1 MFTNR
6 TEAGLQLAERLAER
20 LTQLAVDAP
29 VVYALPR
36 GGVPVAVEVARRLH
50 APLDLILVRKIGA
63 PGYPEVAL
71 GAVVNGASPQTIV
84 NEDVF
89 AATGGDSVG
98 LARARRR
105 ELAEIERRRIL
116 YLGDRPPISPR
127 GRVAVIVDDGLATGA
142 SAKAALTALKR
153 QGAALTVLAVPVAPA
168 DLVEE
173 MRRYADVVVMLH
185 APQEFWAIGPFYTDF
200 HQLSDAETVALLQD
214 AWAAADASP
223 PTDGV
228 TT

>member
-6 TEAGLQLAERLAER
+6 SEAGRKLAESLAERLAALE
-20 LTQLAVDAP
+20 VDDP
-29 VVYALPR
+29 VIYALPR
-36 GGVPVAVEVARRLH
+36 GGVPVAVEVARRLR

-63 PGYPEVAL
+63 PGYPEVAM
-71 GAVVNGASPQTIV
+71 GAVVDGSSPQTIV

-105 ELAEIERRRIL
+105 ELAEIERRRTL
-116 YLGDRPPISPR
+116 YLGDRPRIDPR
-127 GRVAVIVDDGLATGA
+127 GRVGVVVDDGLATGA
-142 SAKAALTALKR
+142 TARAALAALKR

-168 DLVEE
+168 ELVVQ
-173 MRRYADVVVMLH
+173 MREYADVVVVLQ

-200 HQLSDAETVALLQD
+200 HQLSDEETVRLLHD
-214 AWAAADASP
+214 AWAAAESGRP
-223 PTDGV
+223 PDDVRT
-228 TT
+228 